1 MPQEKLRESL
11 IKLINE
17 TLAIY
22 MCISESELETN
33 LNVINKG
40 FVIKWDDHKGHILRV
55 TYYNNEDSLKEV
67 RFWCND
73 PTRLPYYRTVIFKT
87 TETTV
92 NLSFPKE
99 LTNIKITEDNSAN
112 IQSMKTIAEELK
124 NIILH
129 SNNWEIL

>member
-1 MPQEKLRESL
+1 MSQQELCNSL
-11 IKLINE
+11 IKLINGVPP
-17 TLAIY
+17 IFI
-22 MCISESELETN
+22 CITESGLETN
-33 LNVINKG
+33 PNVINKG
-40 FVIKWDDHKGHILRV
+40 FVIKWDDNKHILRV

-73 PTRLPYYRTVIFKT
+73 STGLPYYRTVIFKT

-99 LTNIKITEDNSAN
+99 LTNIRITEDNSAN